1 MTDRPLSIGISCY
14 PTFGGSGVI
23 ATEVGLGMARRG
35 HRVHLFAYDRPARLD
50 ADAEGVVFHRVEVRD
65 YPVFH
70 QPPYALALASRIVD
84 VSRHEPLDALHVH
97 YAVPHATS
105 AYLARELLGERA
117 PRIVTTL
124 HGTDITLIGSDP
136 SYRPI
141 TRFSIERSDL
151 VTVPSQWLADET
163 RTRLDL
169 ADLPIEVVPNFV
181 DTARF
186 CPRAAARHDGP
197 ARLDEVGRS
206 ANAHLASSA
215 RSRGRAAAGVEGG
228 GSPLSSRARPARRG
242 SRSEPNHAV
251 VQGSRRAVLVHVS
264 NFRAVKRVP
273 DVVAI
278 FAGVLAKRPARLA
291 LVGDGPELGKVE
303 AFAEQLG
310 IRQHVDFLGE
320 RHDVR
325 GVLAEADLFLMPSA
339 SESFG
344 VAALEAQAMG
354 IPVIASRVGGLP
366 EVIAHGE
373 TGLMFPA
380 GDVVAMTRGAL
391 ELLADPTRLA
401 VMGVEARRH
410 AVERFEMEAVLDR
423 YEALYRRALGARGA

>member
-1 MTDRPLSIGISCY
+1 MNIGISCY

-70 QPPYALALASRIVD
+70 HPPYALALASRLVD
-84 VSRHEPLDALHVH
+84 VSRHEPLDILHVH

-105 AYLARELLGERA
+105 AFLAREILGERA

-124 HGTDITLIGSDP
+124 HGTDITLVGSDP

-141 TRFSIERSDL
+141 TRFSIARSDR
-151 VTVPSQWLADET
+151 VTVPSAWLADET
-163 RTRLDL
+163 RRRLDL
-169 ADLPIEVVPNFV
+169 ADTPIDVIPNFV

-186 CPRAAARHDGP
+186 RPRATERGIGP
-197 ARLDEVGRS
+197 AR
-206 ANAHLASSA
+206 
-215 RSRGRAAAGVEGG
+215 
-228 GSPLSSRARPARRG
+228 
-242 SRSEPNHAV
+242 
-251 VQGSRRAVLVHVS
+251 LVHVS
-264 NFRAVKRVP
+264 NFRGVKRVP

-303 AFAEQLG
+303 AFADRLG
-310 IRQHVDFLGE
+310 VRTHIDFLGE

-354 IPVIASRVGGLP
+354 VPVVASDVGGLP
-366 EVIAHGE
+366 EVVAHGE
-373 TGLMFPA
+373 TGLLFPA
-380 GDVVAMTRGAL
+380 GDIVAMTHGAL
-391 ELLADPTRLA
+391 ELLADPTRLTA
-401 VMGVEARRH
+401 MGAHARRR
-410 AVERFEMEAVLDR
+410 AVERFEMDAVLDR
-423 YEALYRRALGARGA
+423 YDALYREAVGSRGA